1 MSAMVPKTTSWR
13 LLCIVMLAVIPSL
26 VVIVADAWIERGRA
40 TQHAIDDARTLARI
54 SAATNSRDVNS
65 TALEEADALAD
76 VTEEFN
82 GRLIRNLTVLAILA
96 GVSLGLAWRL
106 GETVISK
113 RVAAVVRAA
122 QALARGDLAART
134 GEAGGTDELG
144 ELCRRFDEM
153 AVAVEQHVRDA
164 RVSAAALRD
173 LTHRL
178 QSVREEE
185 QSRMAR
191 EIHDQLGQLVTAVR
205 MDIVN
210 IQRKLVHSNP
220 EAAARLAEMTT
231 LLDTAAGVVRRIAG
245 ELRPALLEDLGL
257 AAALEWMARDF
268 TERWSVPVGVEVHAN
283 LPELDLPVATGLFRV
298 AQEALTNVARH
309 ARASAVTIE
318 VRRTGAGIRLD
329 VSDDGVGF
337 DPAGHGPTLGVLGM
351 RERAALL
358 GGGMHLTSEPGHGTC
373 VSITVP
379 LNAAA

>member
-1 MSAMVPKTTSWR
+1 MNVMLPKATSWR
-13 LLCIVMLAVIPSL
+13 LLGIVMLAVFPSL

-40 TQHAIDDARTLARI
+40 TQHAINDARLVARI
-54 SAATNSRDVNS
+54 SAATNNDAENDIPL
-65 TALEEADALAD
+65 AEGDALGAVGD
-76 VTEEFN
+76 EFN
-82 GRLIRNLTVLAILA
+82 GRLIRNLTLLAILA

-106 GETVISK
+106 GETVISR

-122 QALARGDLAART
+122 HALARGDLAART
-134 GEAGGTDELG
+134 GEAGGDDELG
-144 ELCRRFDEM
+144 ELCRKFDEM

-164 RVSAAALRD
+164 RVSAAALRE

-205 MDIVN
+205 MDVVN
-210 IQRKLVHSNP
+210 IQRKLVRSNP
-220 EAAARLAEMTT
+220 EAAARLAEMTL
-231 LLDTAAGVVRRIAG
+231 LLDTAAGIVRRIAG

-268 TERWSVPVGVEVHAN
+268 TERWAVPVRVDVHAN
-283 LPELDLPVATGLFRV
+283 LPVLDLSVATGLFRV

-309 ARASAVTIE
+309 ARASAVTIH
-318 VRRTGAGIRLD
+318 VRNTGAGIRLD

-337 DPAGHGPTLGVLGM
+337 DPAGHGLTLGVLGM

-358 GGGMHLTSEPGHGTC
+358 GGGMHLTSAPGSGTC
-373 VSITVP
+373 VSVTVP
-379 LNAAA
+379 LKAAA